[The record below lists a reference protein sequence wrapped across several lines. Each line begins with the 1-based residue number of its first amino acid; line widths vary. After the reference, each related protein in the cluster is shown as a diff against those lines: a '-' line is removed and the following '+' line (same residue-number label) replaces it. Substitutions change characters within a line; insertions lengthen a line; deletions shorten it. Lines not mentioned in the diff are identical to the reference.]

1 MIDSLVSCLLFQLE
15 YFIDTR
21 PCRTADASPPGGC
34 ISGFDRLSLHA
45 HPPPPLTPLN
55 RWWKRSKEKASKGWI
70 VHPVLRLKVDVATIL
85 LSYCCVAFVYKLQR
99 NCVKRENREGGWA
112 GKVCSFEYFHPNG
125 NNLTPERREGRS
137 DQHQRAKASVCKQT
151 VTPTPSIRSS
161 RLAAWWRPEIAG
173 EMILVEIE
181 IVWLCVGNN
190 FCKNFNLILI
200 PSVKRCCNFGA
211 HECFRD
217 TLTKTWSNCVI
228 VISCKRTRTFLSGT
242 VALSK

>member
-1 MIDSLVSCLLFQLE
+1 MIDRLVSCLLFQLE

-45 HPPPPLTPLN
+45 HPPPPLLTPLN

-70 VHPVLRLKVDVATIL
+70 VHPALRLKMDVATIL

-99 NCVKRENREGGWA
+99 NCVKRENRESGCA

-161 RLAAWWRPEIAG
+161 RLAALWRR
-173 EMILVEIE
+173 
-181 IVWLCVGNN
+181 
-190 FCKNFNLILI
+190 FCSRYLFTLHI
-200 PSVKRCCNFGA
+200 S
-211 HECFRD
+211 CF
-217 TLTKTWSNCVI
+217 LWCVI
-228 VISCKRTRTFLSGT
+228 W
-242 VALSK
+242 